1 MPRRTATSLRKN
13 TVKGM
18 LPEGGSLSDVVDLDG
33 AYASYML
40 PRIIGGCNE
49 WSDQL
54 FAETTYAYGLRA

>member
-1 MPRRTATSLRKN
+1 
-13 TVKGM
+13 M